1 MNLMAVTLVALAL
14 TAGLA
19 HGQERGR
26 VILYSDADFRGSSLV
41 LKAGEEVRDFALR
54 TYDDGVQANDS
65 VSSIRIEG
73 DVAIE
78 LYSNAAFRGGTLV
91 LKDSLANLDDIPG
104 PSRKRN
110 WNDILSSVIVLE
122 DREHRRRRVSPG
134 AAVAERETA
143 RVELFTN
150 ANYQGPS
157 IVVEVDNRLPDL
169 SRLRFPERNFNDRV
183 SSIRVVGRVRLL
195 VYQHTDY
202 RGEPMEITA
211 SVPNL
216 DHFPG
221 WNDSISSLRTE
232 TAPRR
237 R

>member
-1 MNLMAVTLVALAL
+1 MNVMALTLVALAL
-14 TAGLA
+14 TAGLV

-41 LKAGEEVRDFALR
+41 LNAGEEVRDFALR
-54 TYDDGVQANDS
+54 AYDDGVQANDS

-134 AAVAERETA
+134 DTTERETA
-143 RVELFTN
+143 KVELFTN

-183 SSIRVVGRVRLL
+183 SSIRVVGRLRLL

-221 WNDSISSLRTE
+221 WNDSISSLRAE
-232 TAPRR
+232 PPPRR